1 MAIVIEKKESRV
13 NWFALATGISVL
25 LIIGALVYFLF
36 FASAPL
42 IEVVVPITV
51 KEISTISRIDIN
63 PGTVLN
69 DAIYKSLKP
78 YIADPTP
85 GTLGRPNPFISF

>member
-1 MAIVIEKKESRV
+1 MAIDIEKKESRV
-13 NWFALATGISVL
+13 NWFALATGAAVL
-25 LIIGALVYFLF
+25 GIIGAVVYFLF
-36 FASAPL
+36 FANAPL
-42 IEVVVPITV
+42 IEVVVPITA

-69 DAIYKSLKP
+69 DPIYKSLKP

>member
-1 MAIVIEKKESRV
+1 MAIVIEKKGASV
-13 NWFALATGISVL
+13 NWFALATGAAVL
-25 LIIGALVYFLF
+25 LTIGALVYFLF
-36 FASAPL
+36 FANAPL
-42 IEVVVPITV
+42 IEVVVPITA

-69 DAIYKSLKP
+69 DPIFKSLKL